1 VFARSTTVQAHL
13 SSLDAGIAHMREE
26 VMSELDGIPGCIGL
40 SLLVDRSTGRCIATS
55 AWESQHA
62 MRDSAR
68 SVYPIRDRAAR
79 MFGTSDAEVHEWEIA
94 VLHRDHR
101 SRQGAYVSAIWG
113 RTAPD
118 HLDSATQVYK
128 SAILPAIEEFDGFC
142 SASLMIDRAT
152 GHGVSCATYDT
163 AEAMEHNR
171 KRATTLRGESTRQA
185 GVEVTDIG
193 EFELAIA
200 HLHVPELV

>member
-1 VFARSTTVQAHL
+1 MFARSTTVQAHL

-26 VMSELDGIPGCIGL
+26 VMPELEGIPGCIGL
-40 SLLVDRSTGRCIATS
+40 SLLVDRRTGRCIATS
-55 AWESQHA
+55 AWESREA
-62 MRDSAR
+62 MRDSATR
-68 SVYPIRDRAAR
+68 VSPIRDRAAQ
-79 MFGTSDAEVHEWEIA
+79 MFSSSDAEVQEWEIA

-101 SRQGAYVSAIWG
+101 SRQGACVGATWG

-128 SAILPAIEEFDGFC
+128 SATLPAMEELDGFC

-152 GHGVSCATYDT
+152 GHGVSCATYDST
-163 AEAMEHNR
+163 EAMERNR
-171 KRATTLRGESTRQA
+171 QRATALRGESTRQA